1 LNLEQTGTGLDLA
14 QPACASYMLSA
25 KQGGGMANENDALRI
40 ITAALGAQVRMDDD
54 RRRLAQID
62 HDVALDILRA
72 LDAEGF
78 EVVRKGRDIA

>member
-1 LNLEQTGTGLDLA
+1 
-14 QPACASYMLSA
+14 
-25 KQGGGMANENDALRI
+25 MANENDALRI
-40 ITAALGAQVRMDDD
+40 ITASLGAQVRMDDD

-62 HDVALDILRA
+62 HEVALDILRA